1 VHLSYKIIATILWS
15 MKHFIEWCDHLNK
28 CITVDAPCEAVGVT
42 VIATNAMLCMSG
54 IWCLLVVAVLVS
66 APQKETKVSIR

>member
-1 VHLSYKIIATILWS
+1 MQAKSIALEQQVMEIVVHVF
-15 MKHFIEWCDHLNK
+15 H
-28 CITVDAPCEAVGVT
+28 ITVGVVFVD

-66 APQKETKVSIR
+66 APQKETQVSIR

>member
-1 VHLSYKIIATILWS
+1 MEIVVHVF
-15 MKHFIEWCDHLNK
+15 H
-28 CITVDAPCEAVGVT
+28 ITVGVVFVD

-66 APQKETKVSIR
+66 APQKETQVSIR